1 MGEITRLRFKGWSV
15 VHRTTD
21 NLDWP
26 GWAVTG
32 DGPLADGLGC
42 VTRLHVECGLQ
53 QGQCPRMFK
62 MRTSSMIASMAAV
75 VVAGSANAGIA
86 PNVVDPFTTTQS
98 FGNDSSSGFVSI
110 TGGLFNERNA
120 FRSLRAGG
128 TGVSAS
134 SNDVAFT
141 TQRAGT
147 GLVGLTYRM
156 AGGSSNDLSLITGMS
171 IALSALNLFNGAT
184 GVNFYWQAIDVN
196 SNSMYASQDLFS
208 NGTSTFDFAAATKDL
223 GFDQTKVMTLQL
235 SVSQLGGPTSGSTVS
250 VSGTLSNFSYTA
262 VPAPGALALL
272 GAAGLVG
279 SRRRR

>member
-1 MGEITRLRFKGWSV
+1 MEF
-15 VHRTTD
+15 
-21 NLDWP
+21 
-26 GWAVTG
+26 
-32 DGPLADGLGC
+32 
-42 VTRLHVECGLQ
+42 Q
-53 QGQCPRMFK
+53 
-62 MRTSSMIASMAAV
+62 MRNKTFISSMVGVAAAV
-75 VVAGSANAGIA
+75 AVAGSANAG
-86 PNVVDPFTTTQS
+86 VVDPFTTNQS
-98 FGNDSSSGFVSI
+98 FGNDSANGFVSI

-120 FRSLRAGG
+120 FRSSSAGG
-128 TGVSAS
+128 AGVRAS

-141 TQRAGT
+141 TNRANT
-147 GLVGLTYRM
+147 GLVTLSYRM

-171 IALSALNLFNGAT
+171 IALSALNLSNGAT
-184 GVNFYWQAIDVN
+184 GVSFYWQAIDVN

-208 NGTSTFDFAAATKDL
+208 NGTSTFDFAAATMDL
-223 GFDQTKVMTLQL
+223 GFDLTKVTNLEV